1 MLDNSVVAP
10 ILEVFVV
17 LHALAGLVPH
27 IIVVLI
33 PVGIVLLEVV
43 DRLVRVCCHLRW
55 LLEIIDL
62 LAVDRLFGSIL
73 GRFFLLGVLVRSCV
87 IGGLAGFLILFIRL
101 ALVVPVAGVLL
112 ERIDNFLGAVDKLS
126 PLGLLLSVGLGGLLR
141 MVVNSDRLVIIS
153 EPALLDVILLHFTID
168 GAVLLD
174 LLEFF
179 EVAFLEHNSVLT
191 VAGRFLLTLLLGFG
205 FLFRLLLF
213 L

>member
-62 LAVDRLFGSIL
+62 LAVDGLFGSIL

-141 MVVNSDRLVIIS
+141 VVVNSDRLVIIS
-153 EPALLDVILLHFTID
+153 EPALLDVILLHFAID

-179 EVAFLEHNSVLT
+179 KVAFLEHDSVLT